1 MNEQFYVSTLAFNGK
16 SLEEIT
22 NISKESNLN
31 LEFSS
36 NLIYED
42 KNIEIFNEFSGKK
55 LLHNYF
61 PPPKNSFVIN
71 LASDNQKILNLSV
84 EHCKENILRTAYHKL
99 PFYSIHA
106 GFCLDPKISSLG
118 KLIKAQKNFD
128 RNKYFVRF
136 KEVLSEI
143 IKFAE
148 AKNVKLLIENNVLS
162 KDNFTKNNFQ
172 NLFLCVESE
181 EIIEIMNEIDKPNF
195 GLLLDT
201 AHLKVSSSTLGLNLL
216 EEVNKLLSYVK
227 AVHHSDNDGISDS
240 NDSIIND
247 YWFLPFMKKL
257 KESFHVLE
265 VRNLEAKSIKKQLKI
280 LSDAI

>member
-22 NISKESNLN
+22 NISNESNLN

-42 KNIEIFNEFSGKK
+42 NNIEIFNEFTGKK

-61 PPPKNSFVIN
+61 PPPKDSFVIN

-84 EHCKENILRTAYHKL
+84 EHCKENILRSAYHKL
-99 PFYSIHA
+99 PFYSVHA

-118 KLIKAQKNFD
+118 KLIKAQKDCD

-136 KEVLSEI
+136 KEVLFEL

-181 EIIEIMNEIDKPNF
+181 EIIEIMNEIKKPNL

-201 AHLKVSSSTLGLNLL
+201 AHLKVSSCTLGLNLL

-227 AVHHSDNDGISDS
+227 AVHHSDNDGIRDS
-240 NDSIIND
+240 NDSIKND

-280 LSDAI
+280 LSNAI

>member
-22 NISKESNLN
+22 NISNESNLN
-31 LEFSS
+31 VEFSS
-36 NLIYED
+36 NLIFEHN
-42 KNIEIFNEFSGKK
+42 NIEIFNKFSGKK

-61 PPPKNSFVIN
+61 PPPEKSFVIN
-71 LASDNQKILNLSV
+71 LASDNPKILNLSV
-84 EHCKENILRTAYHKL
+84 EHCKENILRTAYHQL

-106 GFCLDPKISSLG
+106 GFCIDPKISSLG
-118 KLIKAQKNFD
+118 KLIKAQKDCD
-128 RNKYFVRF
+128 RNKYIIRF
-136 KEVLSEI
+136 KEVLFEI

-148 AKNVKLLIENNVLS
+148 SKNVKLLIENNVLS
-162 KDNFTKNNFQ
+162 KDNFTQNNFK

-181 EIIEIMNEIDKPNF
+181 EIIEIINEIDKPNF

-227 AVHHSDNDGISDS
+227 AVHHSDNDGISDT
-240 NDSIIND
+240 NDSIKND